1 MTGIALLLCLLGGV
15 ESPQD
20 ALEISIALPETP
32 LEVGGKYEIRVEV
45 TLREGW
51 SSSDSGIPKPILQ
64 IKAPKAVELSG
75 KRLTKQRDLARN
87 EYLQAPFER
96 LIDDGAARIGF
107 KLRRAPKPDDVFA
120 FNVLAYVSRKGGD
133 DNGWF
138 VRKRFE
144 LPLRAGASATSVA
157 VEPSD
162 WGANRELQLGD
173 KAAMFSLPRA
183 DGRKVVLRKLLGK
196 KNIVITT
203 YRAFW

>member
-1 MTGIALLLCLLGGV
+1 MIGTALLLCLLAGV
-15 ESPQD
+15 EAPQD
-20 ALEISIALPETP
+20 ALEISIALPDTP
-32 LEVGGKYEIRVEV
+32 LEVGGEYEIRVEI
-45 TLREGW
+45 TPRTGW

-75 KRLTKQRDLARN
+75 KRLTRQRDLARN
-87 EYLQAPFER
+87 EFLQAPFER
-96 LIDDGAARIGF
+96 LIDDGAARVAF

-120 FNVLAYVSRKGGD
+120 FNVLAYVSRNGD
-133 DNGWF
+133 DDRWF

-183 DGRKVVLRKLLGK
+183 DGKKVVLRKLLGK